1 MTARVTFSR
10 LGPGCESA
18 LNGQRREPIVKVHVT
33 PHYNIMA
40 VDQHVG
46 RRIVTSLVPQGG
58 NLPSSGHTAQAIITA
73 WHAIDD
79 ALTPVIGARGLVALY
94 LRSLHLTAADPGLA
108 TADGRGKMALNLATT
123 PAQLQALIAR
133 QSPADAAA
141 IGNTFLQVFYGLLS
155 SLVGPSLTDRLL
167 RAIWPL
173 SPSSISPQDT
183 SP

>member
-1 MTARVTFSR
+1 M
-10 LGPGCESA
+10 PSA
-18 LNGQRREPIVKVHVT
+18 
-33 PHYNIMA
+33 
-40 VDQHVG
+40 
-46 RRIVTSLVPQGG
+46 
-58 NLPSSGHTAQAIITA
+58 GHIAQAVITA

-94 LRSLHLTAADPGLA
+94 LRTLHLTAANPGLA
-108 TADGRGKMALNLATT
+108 TADGRDKLALNLANT

-141 IGNTFLQVFYGLLS
+141 IGNIFLQVFHRLLS

-167 RAIWPL
+167 RAVWPL

-183 SP
+183 SR

>member
-1 MTARVTFSR
+1 
-10 LGPGCESA
+10 
-18 LNGQRREPIVKVHVT
+18 
-33 PHYNIMA
+33 MA
-40 VDQHVG
+40 VDQHEG
-46 RRIVTSLVPQGG
+46 HRLVTDLVPQGG
-58 NLPSSGHTAQAIITA
+58 NLPSSAHTAQAIITA

-94 LRSLHLTAADPGLA
+94 QRSLHLTAANPGLA
-108 TADGRGKMALNLATT
+108 AAVGADKLALNLAAT

-141 IGNTFLQVFYGLLS
+141 IGTTFLQVFYSLLS

-167 RAIWPL
+167 RAVWPL
-173 SPSSISPQDT
+173 SLSSIPPQDP

>member
-1 MTARVTFSR
+1 M
-10 LGPGCESA
+10 
-18 LNGQRREPIVKVHVT
+18 
-33 PHYNIMA
+33 PHCNTMA
-40 VDQHVG
+40 VDQHEG

-58 NLPSSGHTAQAIITA
+58 NLLSAGQTAQAVITA

-108 TADGRGKMALNLATT
+108 TAVGLGTMALNLANT
-123 PAQLQALIAR
+123 PALLQALIAR
-133 QSPADAAA
+133 QSPAVAAA
-141 IGNTFLQVFYGLLS
+141 VGNTFLQVFYGLLS
-155 SLVGPSLTDRLL
+155 SLVGLSLTDRLL

-173 SPSSISPQDT
+173 SPSSNPPQDT